1 MADAPVKFKITIDES
16 FRALEIGFL
25 KGSNPSAY
33 KRLMT
38 FASVNAGRTFSK
50 PMKAAAPRGKTGN
63 LVRGIKVKSGK
74 YQRPSA
80 VVGPLLGGG
89 ARKPWYR
96 WHVTK
101 GTGGTRRTKMGI
113 VAVRPVQARPFVSQ
127 VAEDSSNQQR
137 AINAYYQTIEAFY
150 NDNVFRGRILKFR
163 RGKR

>member
-1 MADAPVKFKITIDES
+1 MADAPIKFKITIDES
-16 FRALEIGFL
+16 FRAAQLGFL

-38 FASVNAGRTFSK
+38 FATVNAGRTYTK

-63 LVRGIKVKSGK
+63 LARGVKVKSGR

-89 ARKPWYR
+89 RKPYYR
-96 WHVTK
+96 WFVTQ
-101 GTGGTRRTKMGI
+101 GRSGSRTTKLGV
-113 VAVRPVQARPFVSQ
+113 VAVKPVAPRPFVSQ
-127 VAEDSSNQQR
+127 VAQDGTNEQR
-137 AINAYYQTIEAFY
+137 AIDAYYKTVEAFY
-150 NDNVFRGRILKFR
+150 NDNIFKGRILKFR

>member
-1 MADAPVKFKITIDES
+1 MPEAPVKFSITIDES

-38 FASVNAGRTFSK
+38 FASVNAGRTFTK

-63 LVRGIKVKSGK
+63 LVRGVKVKSGRYK
-74 YQRPSA
+74 RPSA
-80 VVGPLLGGG
+80 VVGPLMGSGS
-89 ARKPWYR
+89 RKPWYR
-96 WHVTK
+96 WFVTQ
-101 GTGGTRRTKMGI
+101 GRGATRTTARGI
-113 VAVRPVQARPFVSQ
+113 VGVRPVAARPFVSQ
-127 VAEDSSNQQR
+127 VAEEGTNQQR

-150 NDNVFRGRILKFR
+150 NDNVFKGRILKFR